1 MDNLY
6 LIKNKVYDIEDSKQL
21 LNLDEGINT
30 QNIGLSSIPEFKL
43 LSINKVSKML
53 GIRYETAKKL
63 VRSGKIKGVVT
74 SNNRIKVPYK
84 NLIRYLD
91 GNNDDPEVSFKVIP
105 VEETQNKIDEL
116 LKEYV

>member
-1 MDNLY
+1 MDNLC

-21 LNLDEGINT
+21 LNLNEAINT

-63 VRSGKIKGVVT
+63 VRTGKIKGVVT
-74 SNNRIKVPYK
+74 TNNRIKVPYK
-84 NLIRYLD
+84 NLIKYLD
-91 GNNDDPEVSFKVIP
+91 VNCAEPEAYLNAIP